1 MPELALSRSFPIEQA
16 TRLVE
21 PVSGPGSIVMR
32 TIRTPHTR
40 ASPVAFLAAGLLAT
54 VGLLASGALAD
65 DGPKGPVPAK
75 LQSAYP
81 QPTFAS
87 ESEKQA
93 FESKGK
99 ADWVGRNDAFREA
112 FIASGK
118 DIHAL
123 PQTTVRTVRLGDGSL
138 SFVTSSD
145 TGRGVTAS
153 WTAAKGETYVIVA
166 TSQNPGD
173 TGDYSLTFH
182 DLNNINT
189 RAASHIVNKDEI
201 DRFLELKKR

>member
-1 MPELALSRSFPIEQA
+1 
-16 TRLVE
+16 
-21 PVSGPGSIVMR
+21 MR

-40 ASPVAFLAAGLLAT
+40 ASLVAFLAAGLLAT

-138 SFVTSSD
+138 SDTVQRSS
-145 TGRGVTAS
+145 GAVRGTVVAQS
-153 WTAAKGETYVIVA
+153 VEFDVYVA
-166 TSQNPGD
+166 TTVRVAD
-173 TGDYSLTFH
+173 SL
-182 DLNNINT
+182 
-189 RAASHIVNKDEI
+189 VGV
-201 DRFLELKKR
+201 